1 MCQRNLIFVLD
12 TALRLLHPIMPF
24 VTEQIYQE
32 LPGEKETEYL
42 MMASWPD
49 AQTLASYIDP
59 EAERAIEMV
68 MSAVSGVRST
78 RSRYGLSPKVQLEVV
93 VSAENEEARALF
105 ADQQALIEA
114 LALITVKELG
124 IGCEKPQESAVTIAG
139 ETEVYVLLAGL
150 VDFEV
155 ERKRLEKEI
164 ATLEKDQAKFQKK
177 LSNPGFLAKAAQE
190 IIDKDSAKLADITDR
205 LEKLRVQLAEM

>member
-1 MCQRNLIFVLD
+1 
-12 TALRLLHPIMPF
+12 
-24 VTEQIYQE
+24 
-32 LPGEKETEYL
+32 
-42 MMASWPD
+42 
-49 AQTLASYIDP
+49 
-59 EAERAIEMV
+59 

-164 ATLEKDQAKFQKK
+164 ATLEKD
-177 LSNPGFLAKAAQE
+177 
-190 IIDKDSAKLADITDR
+190 
-205 LEKLRVQLAEM
+205 

>member
-1 MCQRNLIFVLD
+1 M
-12 TALRLLHPIMPF
+12 
-24 VTEQIYQE
+24 
-32 LPGEKETEYL
+32 
-42 MMASWPD
+42 
-49 AQTLASYIDP
+49 
-59 EAERAIEMV
+59 
-68 MSAVSGVRST
+68 
-78 RSRYGLSPKVQLEVV
+78 
-93 VSAENEEARALF
+93 
-105 ADQQALIEA
+105 
-114 LALITVKELG
+114 KELG

-190 IIDKDSAKLADITDR
+190 IIYKDSAKLADITDR